1 MKRRV
6 AISFTYVSLYS
17 LSDWLKGTCRTSML
31 NCSNLSVA
39 NRDCIQRLGSALECQ
54 VWLDLTIANLVTIE
68 RCNFNRYSSMFISSF
83 TNIMSISGSVRGLI
97 LKFLDFLLKLGCFVL
112 TLCCQILRNFSRTK
126 IPIITLNSLNLKL
139 LVDRIKYIFYAQG
152 IIT

>member
-6 AISFTYVSLYS
+6 ASSFTHESLDP

-31 NCSNLSVA
+31 NYSNLPVA
-39 NRDCIQRLGSALECQ
+39 NRDFAYKGLGRPLNVKFDS
-54 VWLDLTIANLVTIE
+54 TITNLVTIE
-68 RCNFNRYSSMFISSF
+68 LCNFNRYSSMSISSF

-112 TLCCQILRNFSRTK
+112 TLCCRIWRSFSTQK
-126 IPIITLNSLNLKL
+126 CPSLH
-139 LVDRIKYIFYAQG
+139 
-152 IIT
+152 